1 MKQVFALL
9 NEMVRDGALE
19 NYAVAGAIGAM
30 FYVESFS
37 TQDIDVLV
45 MTPADRLVIELPG
58 LDYLK
63 ARGYTEF
70 RNEGVVIE
78 DWPVQFLPATTQ
90 LEREAYLNAEIS
102 NLDEVPVRVVL
113 AEHLVAIM
121 LSVGR
126 PKDLA
131 RVEIRSAGKWIARR
145 HVPIVV
151 EHQQRR
157 DLPQEVIVS
166 LARRDEERVALSGRT
181 RQRRQQHL
189 ARTLVKGRHWGAGSM
204 QKTAGILKGRCR

>member
-1 MKQVFALL
+1 MKKVFALL

-30 FYVESFS
+30 FYVESFA
-37 TQDIDVLV
+37 TEDVDVLV
-45 MTPADRLVIELPG
+45 MTPQDRLVIELPG
-58 LDYLK
+58 SDYLK

-70 RNEGVVIE
+70 RNEGIVIE

-102 NLDEVPVRVVL
+102 NYDEVPVRVVL
-113 AEHLVAIM
+113 PEHLVAIM

-131 RVEIRSAGKWIARR
+131 RVEMFLSQDAVKIDALEDSIQRHGLTEKWADYKRKFAG
-145 HVPIVV
+145 
-151 EHQQRR
+151 
-157 DLPQEVIVS
+157 
-166 LARRDEERVALSGRT
+166 
-181 RQRRQQHL
+181 
-189 ARTLVKGRHWGAGSM
+189 
-204 QKTAGILKGRCR
+204 

>member
-30 FYVESFS
+30 FYVEPFS

-45 MTPADRLVIELPG
+45 MTREDRLVIELPG
-58 LDYLK
+58 LAYLK

-70 RNEGVVIE
+70 RNEGIVIQ

-113 AEHLVAIM
+113 PEHLVAIM

-131 RVEIRSAGKWIARR
+131 RVEMFLSQGAVKIDVLEDLIQRHGLTEKWADYKRKFAG
-145 HVPIVV
+145 
-151 EHQQRR
+151 
-157 DLPQEVIVS
+157 
-166 LARRDEERVALSGRT
+166 
-181 RQRRQQHL
+181 
-189 ARTLVKGRHWGAGSM
+189 
-204 QKTAGILKGRCR
+204 

>member
-9 NEMVRDGALE
+9 NEMVRDGALA
-19 NYAVAGAIGAM
+19 NYAVAGAVGAM
-30 FYVESFS
+30 FYVEPFS

-45 MTPADRLVIELPG
+45 MTPEDRLVIELPG
-58 LDYLK
+58 LAYLK

-70 RNEGVVIE
+70 RNEGIVIQ
-78 DWPVQFLPATTQ
+78 DWPVQFLPAMTQ

-113 AEHLVAIM
+113 PEHLVAIM

-131 RVEIRSAGKWIARR
+131 RVEMFLSQDAVKIDALEDLIQRHRLTEKLADYKRKFAG
-145 HVPIVV
+145 
-151 EHQQRR
+151 
-157 DLPQEVIVS
+157 
-166 LARRDEERVALSGRT
+166 
-181 RQRRQQHL
+181 
-189 ARTLVKGRHWGAGSM
+189 
-204 QKTAGILKGRCR
+204 

>member
-30 FYVESFS
+30 FYVEPFS

-45 MTPADRLVIELPG
+45 MTPEDRLVIELPG

-70 RNEGVVIE
+70 RNEGIVID

-102 NLDEVPVRVVL
+102 SLDEVPVRVVL
-113 AEHLVAIM
+113 PEHLVAIM
-121 LSVGR
+121 LTVGR

-131 RVEIRSAGKWIARR
+131 RVEMFLSQDAVKIDALEDLIQRHDLTEKWDAYKRKFAG
-145 HVPIVV
+145 
-151 EHQQRR
+151 
-157 DLPQEVIVS
+157 
-166 LARRDEERVALSGRT
+166 
-181 RQRRQQHL
+181 
-189 ARTLVKGRHWGAGSM
+189 
-204 QKTAGILKGRCR
+204 

>member
-37 TQDIDVLV
+37 TEDIDVLV
-45 MTPADRLVIELPG
+45 MTPEDRLVIELPG
-58 LDYLK
+58 LNYLK

-70 RNEGVVIE
+70 RYEGIVVD
-78 DWPVQFLPATTQ
+78 DWPVQFLPAATQ

-131 RVEIRSAGKWIARR
+131 RIEMFLSQNAVRIEALEDLIQRHGLTEKWNDYKRKF
-145 HVPIVV
+145 
-151 EHQQRR
+151 E
-157 DLPQEVIVS
+157 
-166 LARRDEERVALSGRT
+166 G
-181 RQRRQQHL
+181 
-189 ARTLVKGRHWGAGSM
+189 
-204 QKTAGILKGRCR
+204 

>member
-1 MKQVFALL
+1 MKKVFALL

-30 FYVESFS
+30 FYVEPFS

-45 MTPADRLVIELPG
+45 MTPGDRLVIELPG
-58 LDYLK
+58 LAYLK

-70 RNEGVVIE
+70 RNEGIVIQ

-113 AEHLVAIM
+113 PEHLVAIM
-121 LSVGR
+121 LILGR

-131 RVEIRSAGKWIARR
+131 RIQMFLSQDAVKIDALEDLIQRHGLTEKWDAYKRKLAG
-145 HVPIVV
+145 
-151 EHQQRR
+151 
-157 DLPQEVIVS
+157 
-166 LARRDEERVALSGRT
+166 
-181 RQRRQQHL
+181 
-189 ARTLVKGRHWGAGSM
+189 
-204 QKTAGILKGRCR
+204 

>member
-1 MKQVFALL
+1 MKRVFALL

-30 FYVESFS
+30 FYVEPFS

-45 MTPADRLVIELPG
+45 MTPRDRLVIELPG

-70 RNEGVVIE
+70 RNEGIVIE

-90 LEREAYLNAEIS
+90 LEQEAYLNAEIS
-102 NLDEVPVRVVL
+102 NFDEVPVRVAL
-113 AEHLVAIM
+113 PEHLVAIM

-131 RVEIRSAGKWIARR
+131 RVEMFLSQDAVKIDSLEDLIQRHDLKEKWADYKRKFAG
-145 HVPIVV
+145 
-151 EHQQRR
+151 
-157 DLPQEVIVS
+157 
-166 LARRDEERVALSGRT
+166 
-181 RQRRQQHL
+181 
-189 ARTLVKGRHWGAGSM
+189 
-204 QKTAGILKGRCR
+204 